1 MQLAIKAE
9 CTRYLCKPA
18 EKKKNARVIS
28 DTWCTQTG
36 TRKEGI
42 QTLEAREANGVK
54 TETRV
59 LHINKRY
66 RHMEHIDIREER
78 QTQL

>member
-18 EKKKNARVIS
+18 EKKNARVIS
-28 DTWCTQTG
+28 DTLCTQTG